1 MVFMGAGCGLG
12 DVRLM
17 VFRMVGVLFFWGS
30 SLIHGDAD
38 DINDIGWYNDT
49 DMGYLVMGYLVM
61 DIGKKYLRT

>member
-1 MVFMGAGCGLG
+1 MGAGCGLG

-38 DINDIGWYNDT
+38 DINDIGWYNDI
-49 DMGYLVMGYLVM
+49 DMGYRDGVS
-61 DIGKKYLRT
+61 